1 MKLPRRKFLRL
12 AAGAAALPAALRS
25 ASAQSYPTRPLTMI
39 VPFAAGGATDVVG
52 RILRGPLS
60 DDLGQ
65 QVIIENI
72 GGAGGMTGTARVAKA
87 APDGYTFVLG
97 NTGTHAHNQTLYK
110 NPLYNSLTEFVPV
123 GLIVDLPMVLA
134 TRKDFPGNTLA
145 ELAAYARANAATTQ
159 YGSAG
164 AGSST
169 HLGCAL
175 LNAAMGISVAHIPYR
190 GGAPAL
196 QDMIAGRLDYQCI
209 TVGTAAA
216 LVAAGQIK
224 AIANLTKNRSP
235 IMPEVATAHE
245 QGVNDFTADFWTA
258 FFLPKATPAAIV
270 RRLNAATVAA
280 MSAPSVQQRMTELG
294 AELVAP
300 ERRSPE
306 YLQKFLAS
314 QIDKWAAPIRAIG
327 VSMD

>member
-1 MKLPRRKFLRL
+1 MFQIRALF
-12 AAGAAALPAALRS
+12 AFAALVSLTIPAAS
-25 ASAQSYPTRPLTMI
+25 QTWPTRPLTMV
-39 VPFAAGGATDVVG
+39 VPVAAGGATDVVG

-60 DDLGQ
+60 DHLGQ

-72 GGAGGMTGTARVAKA
+72 GGAGGMTGAARVAKA

-123 GLIVDLPMVLA
+123 GLIVDLPMVLD
-134 TRKDFPGNTLA
+134 TRKDFPGDTLA
-145 ELAAYARANAATTQ
+145 DLAAYARANAATTQ

-175 LNAAMGISVAHIPYR
+175 LNAAMGINVAHIPYR

-216 LVAAGQIK
+216 LVAARQIK
-224 AIANLTKNRSP
+224 AIVNLTLNRSP
-235 IMPEVATAHE
+235 VLPDVATAHE
-245 QGVNDFTADFWTA
+245 QGVKDFAADFWTA
-258 FFLPKATPAAIV
+258 FFLPKGTPAAIV
-270 RRLNAATVAA
+270 QRLNAATIAA
-280 MSAPSVQQRMTELG
+280 MTHPSVQQRMTELG
-294 AELVAP
+294 AEVVAP

-306 YLQKFLAS
+306 YLQTFVPS
-314 QIDKWAAPIRAIG
+314 QVEKWASAIKASG
-327 VSMD
+327 ITAE